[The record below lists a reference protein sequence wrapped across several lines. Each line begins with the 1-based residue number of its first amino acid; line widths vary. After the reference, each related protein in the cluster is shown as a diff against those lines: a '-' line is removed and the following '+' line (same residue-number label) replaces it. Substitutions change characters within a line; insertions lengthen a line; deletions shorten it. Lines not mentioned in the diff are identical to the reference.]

1 MLASNEVAGTFTSGD
16 LRLARQKPRLAIIV
30 SHPIQYFVPLYQ
42 RLAARD
48 DIAIKVFFTW
58 HAGEAPMEDVGFK
71 RSIAWDI
78 PLTHGYEHER
88 VPNVAWNPGTHHFL
102 GLINPSL
109 VRQVQQWKPDV
120 VHLTGWAWYSHLS
133 ALRKFHQLGIPVLFR
148 GDSHLLDGASG
159 PRWWL
164 KRAVLRRVYSRPA
177 RFLVVGQANK
187 KYYEAFGV
195 GADRLCECP
204 HSIDVARFVGT
215 GNLYEQQAAEWRRQL
230 GLGADRRVAL
240 FAGKFDSNKR
250 PLELMRAV
258 QMRRSDDLVLIL
270 VGGGDLEPEI
280 RAMAAAY
287 PERFVVLPFQNQ
299 TRMPIVYRL
308 GDFFILPSAFGESWG
323 LAVNEAL
330 ACGRPVLVSDRVGCA
345 ADLIDDSCG
354 RVFSWADAGAL
365 ERMLDEMSQLN
376 LVTMGDEASKRA
388 WSFDI
393 GVTEATLVQCIL
405 QVCDR

>member
-1 MLASNEVAGTFTSGD
+1 MLASNEGVGAFTQDG
-16 LRLARQKPRLAIIV
+16 LRSARPRPRLAIIV

-58 HAGEAPMEDVGFK
+58 HAGEAPVEDPGFK

-88 VPNVAWNPGTHHFL
+88 VPNVAWNPGTQHFL

-109 VRQVQQWKPDV
+109 VRQVRQWKPDAI
-120 VHLTGWAWYSHLS
+120 HLTGWAWYSHLR
-133 ALRKFHQLGIPVLFR
+133 ALYNFHQLGIPALFR
-148 GDSHLLDGASG
+148 GDSHLLDGTSE

-164 KRAVLRRVYSRPA
+164 KRAVLRRVYARPT
-177 RFLVVGQANK
+177 RFLVVGQANR

-204 HSIDVARFVGT
+204 HSIDVARFVET
-215 GNLYEQQAAEWRRQL
+215 GNSYEEQAAEWRRHL
-230 GLGADRRVAL
+230 GLDAHRRIAV
-240 FAGKFDSNKR
+240 FAGKFEHKKR

-258 QMRRSDDLVLIL
+258 QMRQNDDLALIV
-270 VGGGDLEPEI
+270 VGGGQLEPEI
-280 RAMAAAY
+280 RALAAEN
-287 PERFVVLPFQNQ
+287 PKRFVVLPFQNQ
-299 TRMPIVYRL
+299 SRMPIVYRL
-308 GDFFILPSAFGESWG
+308 GDFFILPSAYGESWG

-354 RVFSWADAGAL
+354 RVFSWTDSGGL

-376 LVTMGDEASKRA
+376 LAKMGDAASKRA
-388 WSFDI
+388 WHFDI

-405 QVCDR
+405 QVCGR